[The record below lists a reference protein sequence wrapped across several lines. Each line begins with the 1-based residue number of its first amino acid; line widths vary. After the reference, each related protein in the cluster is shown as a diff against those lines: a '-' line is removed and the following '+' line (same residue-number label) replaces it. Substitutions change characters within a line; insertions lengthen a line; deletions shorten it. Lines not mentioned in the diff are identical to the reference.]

1 MQVSLVLSQRRLHD
15 GQNHLFCDVK
25 ISGFKNWFIEVWM
38 SAETGRVTISR
49 FSSDTDEQKQVLQE
63 TVIFCV
69 LQIRWL
75 AAIDMPFSSSK
86 TTCSISATSCW
97 VLKLKGTPLM
107 MDSLCFKAHKKLD
120 GSTGLVEFF
129 FTAMSRLIARN
140 IGDKV
145 FHSEGTLFQRF
156 GTTLKTCKMEFA

>member
-1 MQVSLVLSQRRLHD
+1 ML
-15 GQNHLFCDVK
+15 K

-38 SAETGRVTISR
+38 SAETGRITISR

-75 AAIDMPFSSSK
+75 AAIGMPFSSSK

-97 VLKLKGTPLM
+97 VVKLKDTPLM
-107 MDSLCFKAHKKLD
+107 MDSLRFKAHKKLD
-120 GSTGLVEFF
+120 GSTGLVAFF
-129 FTAMSRLIARN
+129 FTAMLRLIARN

-145 FHSEGTLFQRF
+145 FDSEGTLFQRF

>member
-1 MQVSLVLSQRRLHD
+1 M
-15 GQNHLFCDVK
+15 
-25 ISGFKNWFIEVWM
+25 
-38 SAETGRVTISR
+38 
-49 FSSDTDEQKQVLQE
+49 
-63 TVIFCV
+63 

-75 AAIDMPFSSSK
+75 AATDIPFSSTK

-97 VLKLKGTPLM
+97 VLKSKGTPLSL
-107 MDSLCFKAHKKLD
+107 DSLRFKAHKKLD

-129 FTAMSRLIARN
+129 FTAMLRLIAHN

-145 FHSEGTLFQRF
+145 FDSEGTLFQRL